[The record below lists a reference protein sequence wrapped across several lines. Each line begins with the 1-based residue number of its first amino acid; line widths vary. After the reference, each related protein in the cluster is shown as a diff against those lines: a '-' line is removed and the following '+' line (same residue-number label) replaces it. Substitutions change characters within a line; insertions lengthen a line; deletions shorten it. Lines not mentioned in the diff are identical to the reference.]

1 MRIKAAFVTSVT
13 RRSSFSAIYLILLD
27 LMQRHSYA
35 HPIEFVQQV
44 RQVANTTFGVPIMKT
59 IARFFVLAL
68 AVTGL
73 AASSQISPAAN
84 AKNTVSVA
92 KTSAAPTPMCPPDD
106 PNGCNIRGGW

>member
-1 MRIKAAFVTSVT
+1 
-13 RRSSFSAIYLILLD
+13 
-27 LMQRHSYA
+27 
-35 HPIEFVQQV
+35 
-44 RQVANTTFGVPIMKT
+44 MKT

-84 AKNTVSVA
+84 AKTTVSVA

>member
-1 MRIKAAFVTSVT
+1 
-13 RRSSFSAIYLILLD
+13 
-27 LMQRHSYA
+27 
-35 HPIEFVQQV
+35 
-44 RQVANTTFGVPIMKT
+44 MKT

-84 AKNTVSVA
+84 AKTVSVA
-92 KTSAAPTPMCPPDD
+92 KTSAAPIPTCPPDD